1 MGYVIGGL
9 VTRASGIR
17 ESCLKVSLGP
27 CSEGLVWGQESAL
40 GSAVGYTDRVPL
52 NSCVDRISLSKS
64 LGGSLGRQKLAL
76 DHG

>member
-1 MGYVIGGL
+1 MGYAIGGL

-17 ESCLKVSLGP
+17 ESYLKVSPGP
-27 CSEGLVWGQESAL
+27 CSELVWGQESAS
-40 GSAVGYTDRVPL
+40 GSAVGYTDRAL
-52 NSCVDRISLSKS
+52 LTSCVDSISLSKL